1 MGKTEGGGWYSQVG
15 QGGMEN
21 LSIKSV
27 KPGQIKVELGFF
39 CGGIFLTV
47 GLMITFSLPQP
58 QYFGHWW
65 EGRHLFHP
73 EKSYMLYKKFE
84 NKKDCT
90 NGWIGDTDPSAPRNM
105 VSRLSYMLVQ
115 GWGQN
120 HPKCTQYDKNKQV
133 TKSPASTRMGSKS
146 PAGQLGS
153 IWCQSLVC
161 TNQSIH
167 QSLPHG
173 PKPVFILEKHF
184 FGFVPKAYFLL
195 NQKSNLKFLQ
205 VFSWILVLHF
215 V

>member
-1 MGKTEGGGWYSQVG
+1 M
-15 QGGMEN
+15 
-21 LSIKSV
+21 V
-27 KPGQIKVELGFF
+27 KLDIF

-105 VSRLSYMLVQ
+105 VFRLSYMLVQ

-120 HPKCTQYDKNKQV
+120 HSKCTYICTMTKTNSPAGVQKV

-153 IWCQSLVC
+153 IWCQSLLC
-161 TNQSIH
+161 TSQSTH

-173 PKPVFILEKHF
+173 PKPAFILEKHF
-184 FGFVPKAYFLL
+184 LGFVPKAYFLL

>member
-1 MGKTEGGGWYSQVG
+1 M
-15 QGGMEN
+15 
-21 LSIKSV
+21 V
-27 KPGQIKVELGFF
+27 KLDIF

-120 HPKCTQYDKNKQV
+120 HLQLNLGAFGVNHC
-133 TKSPASTRMGSKS
+133 SAPASQPTKVCLMVQNLRLFLRNIFLVNFTNPDWPTRRF
-146 PAGQLGS
+146 
-153 IWCQSLVC
+153 VC
-161 TNQSIH
+161 
-167 QSLPHG
+167 LAP
-173 PKPVFILEKHF
+173 F
-184 FGFVPKAYFLL
+184 
-195 NQKSNLKFLQ
+195 
-205 VFSWILVLHF
+205 
-215 V
+215 